1 MQSNALPSTGP
12 EAGTAAGIAAATG
25 AGIGHNSQGAAIGV
39 EVRLFNTILKLC
51 PTVPARSVVELAP
64 GATIGDV
71 VRRLGIPAHEIFL
84 VLVNGRDVTPRLGV
98 PVETGRV
105 LSDGDVVAFSGPV
118 PYSWGYGACV
128 V

>member
-1 MQSNALPSTGP
+1 MQSDILPSSGP
-12 EAGTAAGIAAATG
+12 KADPA
-25 AGIGHNSQGAAIGV
+25 AGIGHNSQCAAIGV

-51 PTVPARSVVELAP
+51 PTVPARSVVDMAP
-64 GATIGDV
+64 GATIADV

>member
-1 MQSNALPSTGP
+1 MQPNSIPAV
-12 EAGTAAGIAAATG
+12 
-25 AGIGHNSQGAAIGV
+25 GIGHNSQSAPIGV
-39 EVRLFNTILKLC
+39 EVRLFNSVVTAC
-51 PTVPARSVVELAP
+51 PTVPARSTITLPP
-64 GATIGDV
+64 GATIGEV
-71 VRRLGIPAHEIFL
+71 VRQLGLPKREIFL

-105 LSDGDVVAFSGPV
+105 LEDGDVVAFSGPV

>member
-1 MQSNALPSTGP
+1 MQPDTTPA
-12 EAGTAAGIAAATG
+12 
-25 AGIGHNSQGAAIGV
+25 AGIGHNSRTAPIGV
-39 EVRLFNTILKLC
+39 EVRLFNSMVTAC
-51 PTVPARSVVELAP
+51 PTIPARSAIALPP

-71 VRRLGIPAHEIFL
+71 VRQLGLPKREIFL

-105 LSDGDVVAFSGPV
+105 LEDGDVVAFSGPV